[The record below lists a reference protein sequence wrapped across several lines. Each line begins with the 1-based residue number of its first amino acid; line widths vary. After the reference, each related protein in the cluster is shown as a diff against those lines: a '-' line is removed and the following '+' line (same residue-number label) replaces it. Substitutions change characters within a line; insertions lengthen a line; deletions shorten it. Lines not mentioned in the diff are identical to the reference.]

1 MQNVVGLNGQPVE
14 ASTMRQRH
22 RIPAEIAVRIRETDA
37 AKLLGFFDASLPV
50 DEPEFQAKYVL
61 DQDGWI
67 DEVIVRLRAE
77 KKRRALNRSTKLPVP
92 DR

>member
-1 MQNVVGLNGQPVE
+1 M
-14 ASTMRQRH
+14 
-22 RIPAEIAVRIRETDA
+22 
-37 AKLLGFFDASLPV
+37 

-61 DQDGWI
+61 DRDGWI

>member
-14 ASTMRQRH
+14 ANTMRQRH

-50 DEPEFQAKYVL
+50 DELEFQAKYVL

-77 KKRRALNRSTKLPVP
+77 KKRPALNRSTKLPVP